1 MARFGR
7 NEGLCHWLSLESWLG
22 MVIDAILIK
31 AKTSSEAEDPTIIG
45 AMLGNDAAKLIP
57 SIQTQLCDAL
67 ERQAVTLNLG
77 LVIKTSELMLLAG
90 KRWSRIVK
98 GNEEG
103 PQPLWLKRYLS
114 KEVLA
119 GTYKAWDKKDLIWA
133 VYSYFL

>member
-1 MARFGR
+1 
-7 NEGLCHWLSLESWLG
+7 

-45 AMLGNDAAKLIP
+45 GMLGKDATELIP
-57 SIQTQLCDAL
+57 SIQTQFCDAL
-67 ERQAVTLNLG
+67 EHQAVTLNSG
-77 LVIKTSELMLLAG
+77 LVHKTSQLLMLAAG
-90 KRWSRIVK
+90 RWSRIVK
-98 GNEEG
+98 GEEEG
-103 PQPLWLKRYLS
+103 PKPLWLKRYLS